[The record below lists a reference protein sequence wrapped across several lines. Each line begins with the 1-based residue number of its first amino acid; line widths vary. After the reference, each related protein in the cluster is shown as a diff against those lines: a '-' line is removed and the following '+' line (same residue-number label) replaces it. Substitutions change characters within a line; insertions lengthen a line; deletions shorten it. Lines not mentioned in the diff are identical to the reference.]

1 MPKIVSHNA
10 RRRDIARAA
19 WRVIAREG
27 LDGLTTRAVA
37 REAGWSTGV
46 LAHYFADRTDLVLAA
61 FSLVADD
68 VEARVNARLERE
80 EDPTERVWIA
90 VSEGATLDETRLTEA
105 RVWFTFIGL
114 AAGIPELR
122 NEVEDRYAIWYG
134 LVEPELVRAGVPR
147 RQAPL
152 VARRMIAMVDG
163 FAVQAMFD
171 PATLPARQMETELRT
186 FVEGCV
192 EQARAPSRRRRS

>member
-1 MPKIVSHNA
+1 MPKIVSHDE

-19 WRVIAREG
+19 WRVIAKSG
-27 LDGLTTRAVA
+27 LEGLTTRAVA

-46 LAHYFADRTDLVLAA
+46 LSHYFENRNDLVLAA

-68 VEARVNARLERE
+68 VEARVNARLECE
-80 EDPTERVWIA
+80 QDPRERVWIA

-114 AAGIPELR
+114 AAGISPLR
-122 NEVEDRYAIWYG
+122 KEVEDRYAIWYR

-147 RQAPL
+147 RNASL
-152 VARRMIAMVDG
+152 IARRMIAVVDG

-171 PATLPARQMETELRT
+171 RDAIPAQQMETEVRM
-186 FVEGCV
+186 FVERCI
-192 EQARAPSRRRRS
+192 EDARRPRQKKRP